1 MYSRE
6 NNNVSRLQNRMLHSL
21 NEPLAPLYDMQN
33 VIVNGFPQTSGE
45 IDQLGGAYIS
55 DINL

>member
-1 MYSRE
+1 
-6 NNNVSRLQNRMLHSL
+6 MLHSP

-33 VIVNGFPQTSGE
+33 VIVDGFPQTSGE
-45 IDQLGGAYIS
+45 IDQLRGAYIS

>member
-6 NNNVSRLQNRMLHSL
+6 NNSVSRLQNRMLHSP
-21 NEPLAPLYDMQN
+21 NEPLAPLYNMQN
-33 VIVNGFPQTSGE
+33 VIADEFPQTSGE
-45 IDQLGGAYIS
+45 IDRLRGAYIS